1 MDKKNPKK
9 KSKSKSKEKSPKKNI
24 IKKSKQKKQI
34 NINNKSKVKSTKKN
48 SPKNKNNNK
57 SKSKTKKP
65 KKNKS
70 KEKNKEK
77 NKEKKILEEND
88 TIMITQKLD
97 GKMFIKNKKEKKIEK
112 KIEKTFSEIKIGT
125 PHFDINPY
133 YKKILK
139 EKENSIKELKEEK
152 KIMIEKFKIIYNKL
166 DNISSL
172 LNTTP
177 EQDKKITILYYL
189 LNLNKKNHINSTT
202 IKNKYRT
209 EYMNL
214 LIKNNYDPMEKLNEY
229 GNKITLSI
237 YKNFEITKEIEKLK
251 NINITSKSKIK
262 DFNKKENMYEKYLIN
277 ELNALNKQK
286 YEILIKIKNNKK
298 IINSSIIKFK
308 NLVQIYDE
316 NKIINININPN
327 PKIIKLEKD
336 IDLLKNDLLIK
347 NENELYNRI
356 YNNQILINNNFNR
369 YIFKLKT
376 NNNNSEI
383 QTVKKLKNLRK
394 NHSTESLKTN
404 LNYLNNSEE
413 INMFK
418 KKLIK
423 KNIFPKINN
432 SNDTKNRSM
441 IKEQNESE
449 NIKINKNFTNYE
461 ELTDVKK
468 NEINYLELNFKKE
481 YYNIISIKLDNSIKD
496 MENMYKRKIKNIE
509 ELLNTNQ
516 KKYLD
521 IKKRNDLL
529 KIEIENLHKIIHI
542 QVKEFIENTEKKNIS
557 DNLDI
562 NKTINN

>member
-24 IKKSKQKKQI
+24 IKKSKPKKQI

-57 SKSKTKKP
+57 SKSKPKKS

-70 KEKNKEK
+70 KEKN
-77 NKEKKILEEND
+77 NKKKILEEND

-262 DFNKKENMYEKYLIN
+262 DFSKKENMYEKYLIN

-286 YEILIKIKNNKK
+286 YETLIKIKNNKK

-383 QTVKKLKNLRK
+383 QTGKKLKNLRK

-449 NIKINKNFTNYE
+449 NIKINKNITNYE
-461 ELTDVKK
+461 ELTDIKK